1 MAHSPNAAA
10 LEPAGN
16 AGNPAPADLT
26 ITVRDMRFARN
37 GKPARWWLNGDPV
50 ATAWYNCLSGT
61 FPRGETYFVDSVKA
75 HREGVPPKLAEEI
88 RRFIVQ
94 EVNHTREHLA
104 FNRIATSAGYDMAH
118 INDRVEEVL
127 SRHAGRPV
135 ILDLAATMAL
145 EHYTAMMAHEMLA
158 NPAHFA
164 GADPEVAGMW
174 RWHAIEE
181 IEHKGVA
188 FDTWL
193 HATRNW
199 SGWRRWKVKSLL
211 MLLVT
216 KNFLFRR
223 FGDALYLL
231 EQDGIAGFRAKWRLF
246 VFLAA
251 KPGILRR
258 IFPAWLAYFRP
269 SFHPWDIDDR
279 KLIAE
284 AEQALKPT
292 TA

>member
-1 MAHSPNAAA
+1 
-10 LEPAGN
+10 
-16 AGNPAPADLT
+16 
-26 ITVRDMRFARN
+26 MRFARKE
-37 GKPARWWLNGDPV
+37 KPVRWWLNGDPV

-61 FPRGETYFVDSVKA
+61 FPRGEAYFIESVKA

-94 EVNHTREHLA
+94 EVNHTREHLS
-104 FNRIATSAGYDMAH
+104 FNRIATDAGYDMAH
-118 INDRVEEVL
+118 IDFRVEEML
-127 SRHAGRPV
+127 QKHADRPV
-135 ILDLAATMAL
+135 ILNLAATMAL

-188 FDTWL
+188 FDTWR

-199 SGWRRWKVKSLL
+199 SRWKRWKVKSLL

-216 KNFLFRR
+216 RNFLFRR
-223 FGDALYLL
+223 IVDTLYLL
-231 EQDGIAGFRAKWRLF
+231 GQDGITGAKAKWSLF
-246 VFLAA
+246 TFLVA
-251 KPGILRR
+251 KPGMLRR
-258 IFPAWLAYFRP
+258 IFPAWVAYFLP
-269 SFHPWDIDDR
+269 GFHPWNLDDR

-284 AEQALKPT
+284 AERALKPT

>member
-1 MAHSPNAAA
+1 MAHSPVTIA
-10 LEPAGN
+10 LEPAEK
-16 AGNPAPADLT
+16 ASNPAPADLSIT
-26 ITVRDMRFARN
+26 IRDMRFARN
-37 GKPARWWLNGDPV
+37 EKPARWWLNNDPV

-61 FPRGETYFVDSVKA
+61 FPRGEAYFIDSVKA

-104 FNRIATSAGYDMAH
+104 FNRIATDAGYDMAH
-118 INDRVEEVL
+118 IDFRVEEML
-127 SRHAGRPV
+127 QKHADRPV
-135 ILDLAATMAL
+135 ILNLAATMAL

-158 NPAHFA
+158 NPAHFT
-164 GADPEVAGMW
+164 GANSEVAGMW

-199 SGWRRWKVKSLL
+199 SRWKRWKVKSLL
-211 MLLVT
+211 MLMVT
-216 KNFLFRR
+216 RNFLFRR
-223 FGDALYLL
+223 IVDTLYLL
-231 EQDGIAGFRAKWRLF
+231 EQDGIAGAKAKWNLF
-246 VFLAA
+246 TFLVA
-251 KPGILRR
+251 KPGMLRR
-258 IFPAWLAYFRP
+258 IFPAWVAYFLP
-269 SFHPWDIDDR
+269 GFHPWNLDDR

-284 AEQALKPT
+284 AERALKPAAT
-292 TA
+292 